1 MMRTIEYI
9 REEIA
14 QIWVERHFSIPQR
27 NFMIDL
33 LVELKPSYCLE
44 TGFCTGSSSATIS
57 AACLPTKLVSVGL
70 AYNNL
75 DVAKKLE
82 EQYAFNFIQGDST
95 SILTS
100 EFFEKEYPEGIDFF
114 HVDGGHEYHVALSD
128 LEKAFPYMNEGAV
141 ILVDDYHSQ
150 MCPLESVDRAVDD
163 FVAKNNLNM
172 KRVNTED
179 GKGMAVI
186 RL

>member
-1 MMRTIEYI
+1 MMKTAQYI

-14 QIWVERHFSIPQR
+14 QLWVERHFSIPQR
-27 NFMIDL
+27 DFMIDL
-33 LVELKPSYCLE
+33 LVKLKPSYCFE

-57 AACLPTKLVSVGL
+57 AACVPTKLVSVGL
-70 AYNNL
+70 EHNNME
-75 DVAKKLE
+75 VAKKLE
-82 EQYAFNFIQGDST
+82 EQYAFKFIQGDST
-95 SILTS
+95 SVLTP
-100 EFFEKEYPEGIDFF
+100 EFFEKEYPKGIDFF

-128 LEKAFPYMNEGAV
+128 LENAFPYMNEGAV
-141 ILVDDYHSQ
+141 ILVDDYHSK

-163 FVAKNNLNM
+163 FVAKHNLNM
-172 KRVNTED
+172 QGVNTED

>member
-1 MMRTIEYI
+1 MKTIKEI
-9 REEIA
+9 KEEIA
-14 QIWVERHFSIPQR
+14 QNWVEKHFSTPQR
-27 NFMIDL
+27 DFLINIL
-33 LVELKPSYCLE
+33 RELKPSYCLE

-57 AACLPTKLVSVGL
+57 ATCLPTKLISVGL
-70 AYNNL
+70 AYNNME
-75 DVAKKLE
+75 VAKKLE
-82 EQYAFNFIQGDST
+82 EQYAFSLIQGDST

-114 HVDGGHEYHVALSD
+114 HVDGGHDYNAAFSD
-128 LEKAFPYMNEGAV
+128 LENAFPYMNEGAI
-141 ILVDDYHSQ
+141 ILVDDYHSK

-163 FVAKNNLNM
+163 FVAKNNLSM
-172 KRVNTED
+172 EKVNTED

>member
-1 MMRTIEYI
+1 MKTVEEI
-9 REEIA
+9 REEISKN
-14 QIWVERHFSIPQR
+14 WVDRHFSIPQR
-27 NFMIDL
+27 DFILDL
-33 LVELKPSYCLE
+33 LMELKPSYCLE
-44 TGFCTGSSSATIS
+44 TGFCTGSSSATILAS
-57 AACLPTKLVSVGL
+57 CLPTKLISVGL
-70 AYNNL
+70 AHNNMEQ
-75 DVAKKLE
+75 AKKLE

-114 HVDGGHEYHVALSD
+114 HVDGGHEYNVALSD
-128 LEKAFPYMNEGAV
+128 LENAFPYMNEGAV
-141 ILVDDYHSQ
+141 ILADDYHSK
-150 MCPLESVDRAVDD
+150 MCPLESVDRAVDV

-172 KRVNTED
+172 DGVNTED

>member
-1 MMRTIEYI
+1 ME
-9 REEIA
+9 
-14 QIWVERHFSIPQR
+14 
-27 NFMIDL
+27 
-33 LVELKPSYCLE
+33 
-44 TGFCTGSSSATIS
+44 
-57 AACLPTKLVSVGL
+57 
-70 AYNNL
+70 
-75 DVAKKLE
+75 VAKKLE
-82 EQYAFNFIQGDST
+82 EQYAFNFIQGDSI

-100 EFFEKEYPEGIDFF
+100 EFFEKEYPKGIDFF

-141 ILVDDYHSQ
+141 ILVDDYHSK

-163 FVAKNNLNM
+163 FVGKNNLNM